1 MRHRVA
7 KNKLSRYGSHRRALL
22 RNLAKELFDH
32 GSIVTTVAKAKALR
46 SFAEKLIA
54 KAIKAA
60 TVQDRTK
67 SVALRRVINRELN
80 DRKLTNRLVE
90 EIAKKYVGRNGGY
103 VRILRLGF
111 RRGDAAE
118 MALVQLVESGSEE

>member
-1 MRHRVA
+1 VRHRVA
-7 KNKLSRYGSHRRALL
+7 KSKLSRYKSHRKALL

-32 GSIVTTVAKAKALR
+32 GSIITTVAKAKALR

-90 EIAKKYVGRNGGY
+90 EIAKKYVGKNGGY
-103 VRILRLGF
+103 VRVLRLGF